1 MSIALI
7 WLAVRLGLQSF
18 PAPSLRWWAED
29 TNCWKT
35 TSSNGC
41 RTSLVG
47 CGLAKRLMI
56 VFWLS
61 KLDGLLLERE
71 NNRWLITLSLS
82 FQGTKNFLQ
91 LVVCSCSNAAAFL
104 KENGETGVTNV
115 LPGRVSHKRVI
126 FPWGIL
132 LLNHRKTRLIFVY
145 ITDF

>member
-1 MSIALI
+1 
-7 WLAVRLGLQSF
+7 
-18 PAPSLRWWAED
+18 
-29 TNCWKT
+29 
-35 TSSNGC
+35 
-41 RTSLVG
+41 
-47 CGLAKRLMI
+47 MI

-126 FPWGIL
+126 FP
-132 LLNHRKTRLIFVY
+132 
-145 ITDF
+145 